1 MSLRS
6 YSCNFIFYT
15 TFRGTF
21 RKANCSHVN
30 TLNGFPLLEEKYLQ
44 LLMWLKASLIWSNLS
59 NAITNHNAISNIVV
73 FCIPKGMS
81 SKQILEM
88 GLLGQGINVCV
99 IL

>member
-1 MSLRS
+1 
-6 YSCNFIFYT
+6 
-15 TFRGTF
+15 
-21 RKANCSHVN
+21 
-30 TLNGFPLLEEKYLQ
+30 
-44 LLMWLKASLIWSNLS
+44 MWLKASLIWSNLS